1 MKIITE
7 YEDIMARLQG
17 EGKPYWA
24 VKDDEANYTML
35 KAYFTSKQDG
45 KELLDFNDIIWDKDI
60 KAIADAVR
68 RFGIREFT
76 ISVQASAIIDILT
89 AFQDL
94 GIRLEGMT
102 KVQTNQRDTQM
113 NEAGDWVEGYKVINA
128 FLMKVE

>member
-1 MKIITE
+1 MRIISE
-7 YEDIMARLQG
+7 YEDIMARLQS

-24 VKDDEANYTML
+24 VKDDEANYTIL

-45 KELLDFNDIIWDKDI
+45 KELLDYNDIIWDKDI

-94 GIRLEGMT
+94 GIRLEGIT

>member
-7 YEDIMARLQG
+7 YEDIMARLQS

-35 KAYFTSKQDG
+35 KAYFTSKQGG

-94 GIRLEGMT
+94 GIRLEGIT

>member
-7 YEDIMARLQG
+7 YEDIMARLQSY
-17 EGKPYWA
+17 GKPYWT
-24 VKDDEANYTML
+24 VKEEECNCTMFT
-35 KAYFTSKQDG
+35 AYFHSKKDG

-60 KAIADAVR
+60 KAIAEAVR

-94 GIRLEGMT
+94 GIRVESMT
-102 KVQTNQRDTQM
+102 KVQTNQRDAYM
-113 NEAGDWVEGYKVINA
+113 NEAGDWIEGYKVINA

>member
-1 MKIITE
+1 MRIISE
-7 YEDIMARLQG
+7 YEDIMARLQS

-35 KAYFTSKQDG
+35 KAYFNSKKDG

-94 GIRLEGMT
+94 GIRLEGIT

>member
-1 MKIITE
+1 MRIISE
-7 YEDIMARLQG
+7 YEDIMARLQS

-24 VKDDEANYTML
+24 VKDDEANYTIL

-94 GIRLEGMT
+94 GIRLEGIT